1 MLTVRLRRANQR
13 LGEVVNR
20 RVCHVAG
27 NVPRKPLRDFLEQP
41 PVAVRILKR
50 KKGAVTETLGVRPVD
65 ADIQARKPATSPVCT
80 VKYLARVG
88 ARRNEL
94 LMRSLDVGDRQEQTL
109 GGTGRGRG

>member
-1 MLTVRLRRANQR
+1 
-13 LGEVVNR
+13 
-20 RVCHVAG
+20 
-27 NVPRKPLRDFLEQP
+27 
-41 PVAVRILKR
+41 
-50 KKGAVTETLGVRPVD
+50 VRPVD